1 MMCANWI
8 LYVFFSLLS
17 ASDTMSYSVQNAY
30 LKCMKFPKK
39 LKCIGS
45 IFCFAIFIRLMK
57 NYQKAKET
65 GFDPLLSRR
74 GRGDKGVLILWF
86 VFFFLLPHS
95 LLSSQQGLSQQIAV
109 CILAL
114 NELLVSSS
122 MK

>member
-30 LKCMKFPKK
+30 LKWMKFPKK
-39 LKCIGS
+39 FKCIGS

-86 VFFFLLPHS
+86 FFF
-95 LLSSQQGLSQQIAV
+95 SSPPQPSFQSTGLESANS
-109 CILAL
+109 CLHTCF
-114 NELLVSSS
+114 E
-122 MK
+122 